1 MGALKKVSKDYI
13 EETTEEQR
21 KAIDDA
27 LKDADRYKDNDALM
41 SLDPDKLKE
50 ANSLVTDEMYA
61 RMEDEI
67 KSLFSSDQ
75 KFIKDYSSSDGKEI
89 FTISAKNLDYAINN
103 ITVVKNGYERPYRE
117 VYGLT
122 GREVTEDNKK
132 IIAAQLIHNIT
143 TGDLANGYLDG
154 SMQFK
159 LFGKGTPSY
168 GITPETNIEPA
179 LFKLPNSK
187 EMVDE
192 VKEPA
197 PLKWYQRW
205 GGVIQRAFG
214 IDGAARK
221 ALDKY
226 DADMA
231 NFNAYKTV
239 KENNQSNLGTEF
251 EEREEASEKRRQA
264 YAAKEDYE
272 PVWLQEKHKLE
283 TDMSYIIPGK
293 TDPQFI
299 QDKLKKYDEL
309 KKGIENLPNK
319 DYGKAQFEFTEGVY
333 KNLQSKIEKY
343 NKSRVKMGK
352 EERDELLNE
361 GKKDISKT
369 SKVKTK
375 TVSKDKSFE

>member
-1 MGALKKVSKDYI
+1 MGALKKVKKDYI

-27 LKDADRYKDNDALM
+27 LKDADRYKDNDALV

-50 ANSLVTDEMYA
+50 ANSLVTDEMYG
-61 RMEDEI
+61 
-67 KSLFSSDQ
+67 LFSMDE
-75 KFIKDYSSSDGKEI
+75 KFNKDYSSSDGKDI
-89 FTISAKNLDYAINN
+89 FTISAKNLDYVIDN

-132 IIAAQLIHNIT
+132 IIAAQLVQNIT

-192 VKEPA
+192 VKKPA

-205 GGVIQRAFG
+205 GGAIQRAFG
-214 IDGAARK
+214 INGAARK

-226 DADMA
+226 DVDMA
-231 NFNAYKTV
+231 NFNAYTAV
-239 KENNQSNLGTEF
+239 KESNQNGLGTEF
-251 EEREEASEKRRQA
+251 EQRKEASEKEYRAR
-264 YAAKEDYE
+264 AAKEEYE
-272 PVWLQEKHKLE
+272 SVWLQEKNKLE
-283 TDMSYIIPGK
+283 TDMLYIIPGK
-293 TDPQFI
+293 TNPQFI

-319 DYGKAQFEFTEGVY
+319 DYGKSQFEHTEDVY

-352 EERDELLNE
+352 EERDELLSE
-361 GKKDISKT
+361 GKKDVSKT
-369 SKVKTK
+369 GKVKTK